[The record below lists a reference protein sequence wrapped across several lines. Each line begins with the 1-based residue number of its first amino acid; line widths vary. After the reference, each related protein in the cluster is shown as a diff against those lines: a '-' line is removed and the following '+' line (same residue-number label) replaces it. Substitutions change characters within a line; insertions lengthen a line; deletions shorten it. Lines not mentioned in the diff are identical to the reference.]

1 MIQRIRCAIYT
12 RKSSEEG
19 LEQSFNSLD
28 AQREACEAYVKSQQ
42 HEGWQAIST
51 HYDDGGYSGGNME
64 RPALKQLM
72 AEIHAGK
79 VNVIVV
85 YKVDRLTRS
94 LADFAKLIEQ
104 FDKFG
109 VSFVSVTQQFNTT
122 TSMGRLTLNVLLSFA
137 QFEREVTGERIRDKI
152 AASKKKGMW
161 MGGTVPLGYSSN
173 GDHKLLLNESEAATV
188 RTIFREF
195 LRLGNVT
202 TLRDWMRENNVVSRG
217 GNYFYRGPLY
227 ALLRNPHYIGLI
239 KHKKETYPS
248 EHTAIIDQDTW
259 DKTQALLDEN
269 RQGGKRKPRATKASV
284 LTGLL
289 FDTEGTLYT
298 PTHASKNGR
307 RYRYYTS
314 QAVIRKTEKIE
325 VPARIPAPDLES
337 AVTERILKL
346 LRDPEDLLTALRED
360 TQESANIPAGF
371 FTRMIASAASFDAAW
386 QLRTP
391 ADRELFLRQII
402 DRVIIH
408 PMRVEIRIKVP
419 QLIQQLSG
427 STASTT
433 STPATKSQTKPLSLP
448 ASTTIDCSFRHVPQG
463 RALRLIVGNSQI
475 STDASRQ
482 AIPKAIARA
491 RLWYEQIISGE
502 VTGLPEIARREKINY
517 AYVKKIF
524 PLVFLNPTH
533 IDQICAGQ
541 GSASSLDA
549 LLAEIPMRWGDLQ
562 PAHC

>member
-1 MIQRIRCAIYT
+1 MIHRIRCAIYT

-42 HEGWQAIST
+42 HEGWQAIAT
-51 HYDDGGYSGGNME
+51 HYDDGGFSGGNME

-72 AEIHAGK
+72 DEILAGK
-79 VNVIVV
+79 VNVVVV

-94 LADFAKLIEQ
+94 LADFAKLVEQ
-104 FDKFG
+104 FDKHG

-122 TSMGRLTLNVLLSFA
+122 SSMGRLTLNVLLSFA

-173 GDHKLLLNESEAATV
+173 GDHKLLLNETEAATV

-248 EHTAIIDQDTW
+248 EHTAIIDRETW
-259 DKTQALLDEN
+259 DKVQTLLDEN
-269 RQGGKRKPRATKASV
+269 RQGGKRKPRTTKASV

-314 QAVIRKTEKIE
+314 QAVIKKQEKIE
-325 VPARIPAPDLES
+325 VPTRIPAPDLES
-337 AVTERILKL
+337 AVTERILNL
-346 LRDPEDLLTALRED
+346 LRDPEGLLAALRDD
-360 TQESANIPAGF
+360 TQESSNIPAGF
-371 FTRMIASAASFDAAW
+371 FTRIIASAASFDAAW
-386 QLRTP
+386 QSRPP
-391 ADRELFLRQII
+391 ADRELFLRQIT

-408 PMRVEIRIKVP
+408 PTRVEIRIKIP
-419 QLIQQLSG
+419 QLIQQITG
-427 STASTT
+427 SAASTT
-433 STPATKSQTKPLSLP
+433 STPATKSLTTPLSLP
-448 ASTTIDCSFRHVPQG
+448 PLATINCAFRHIPQG
-463 RALRLIVGNSQI
+463 RALRLIVGSNQI
-475 STDASRQ
+475 TTDASRQ

-491 RLWYEQIISGE
+491 RRWYEQIIAGE
-502 VTGLPEIARREKINY
+502 VTGLPDIARREKMNY

-524 PLVFLNPTH
+524 PLSFLNPTH